1 MNEEEADQVG
11 ATTTAGPGD
20 PPTSAPIV
28 EPTARKVLTRSRSN
42 RMLGG
47 VAGGLGEYFGTDP
60 ILVRLG
66 FAVLT
71 LFAGAGLA
79 LYIAAWVLIP
89 EEGEVSSI
97 GEVALAKSKAHVGD
111 DNSWLWI
118 AGLVVVVIVVSNIG
132 GIGWNRGAWFWS
144 WLLIAGGIW
153 LYYQDRSREKAE
165 VTEVQPPSATT
176 PPMSDAAGSRSQ
188 ATYPARPVVP
198 RAPAPPKAP
207 PSRLG
212 RYTFAMMLVVL
223 GLAALMDN
231 AGVLELGGAEYA
243 ALALTIL
250 GAGLVVGSVWGRA
263 RGMIFW
269 GLVLLP
275 FVMIGNRVDLPFAGG
290 AGERTFM
297 PTSAAGLPE
306 KSELFAGNIIFDL
319 TQMAWG
325 EEPVTVEAN
334 LFMGQIEVLVPEGVD
349 VDFRG
354 QAQMGQVNMFDRT
367 REGTSVNLNVR
378 DEVAGGPRL
387 LLETNVFM
395 GQINV
400 NRSGTPAKEL
410 S

>member
-1 MNEEEADQVG
+1 MSEEEDQVG
-11 ATTTAGPGD
+11 AATTAGPGD
-20 PPTSAPIV
+20 PPASAPIA
-28 EPTARKVLTRSRSN
+28 EPTGRKVLTRSRSN

-89 EEGEVSSI
+89 EEGEVGSI
-97 GEVALAKSKAHVGD
+97 GEVALEKSKAHVGD

-118 AGLVVVVIVVSNIG
+118 AGLVVVVIVVSNMG
-132 GIGWNRGAWFWS
+132 GIGWNSGAWFWS

-165 VTEVQPPSATT
+165 ATAVQPSSAATT
-176 PPMSDAAGSRSQ
+176 PTSEAAGNRSQ
-188 ATYPARPVVP
+188 VTYPARPVVH
-198 RAPAPPKAP
+198 RAPAPPKQP

-212 RYTFAMMLVVL
+212 RYTFAMVLVVL
-223 GLAALMDN
+223 GLAAMMDN

-243 ALALTIL
+243 ALALTTL

-263 RGMIFW
+263 RGLIFW

-290 AGERTFM
+290 AGDRTFV

-306 KSELFAGNIIFDL
+306 KSELFAGRIVFDL

-325 EEPVTVEAN
+325 DEPVTISAN
-334 LFMGQIEVLVPEGVD
+334 VFMGQIEVTVPEGVD
-349 VDFRG
+349 VEFEGR
-354 QAQMGQVNMFDRT
+354 AQMGEVNMFDRT
-367 REGTSVNLNVR
+367 RGGTDVSLNVR
-378 DEVAGGPRL
+378 DGAPGGPRL
-387 LLETNVFM
+387 ILDANVFM
-395 GQINV
+395 GQIDV

-410 S
+410 L